1 MTIEVTPQFEK
12 LYAKLPERIKKLA
25 EKQIDYFT
33 SDRLHPS
40 LNVEKI
46 SPKNKQL
53 WSLRIDKKYRIVF
66 QNLSSE
72 AVIFLAVGEHDWIY
86 KYTNRL

>member
-12 LYAKLPERIKKLA
+12 LYTKLPESIKRRA
-25 EKQIDYFT
+25 EKQIDYFI
-33 SDRLHPS
+33 SDHLHPS
-40 LNVEKI
+40 LNIEKL

-66 QNLSSE
+66 QYQSSQS
-72 AVIFLAVGEHDWIY
+72 VVFVAVGEHVWIY
-86 KYTNRL
+86 KFTNRL